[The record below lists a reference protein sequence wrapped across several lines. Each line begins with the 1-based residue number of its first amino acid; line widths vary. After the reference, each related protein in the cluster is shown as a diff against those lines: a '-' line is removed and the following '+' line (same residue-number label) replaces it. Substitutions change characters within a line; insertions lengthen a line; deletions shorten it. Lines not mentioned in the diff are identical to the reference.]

1 MGSQRKQLA
10 ETCDCKALMIQSDWT
25 MTHKVKRLSKFNDP
39 AEKNGSMQH
48 QMQTNSAKKNKK
60 IYINKNASAENWF

>member
-1 MGSQRKQLA
+1 
-10 ETCDCKALMIQSDWT
+10 

-48 QMQTNSAKKNKK
+48 QMQKNSAKKNKN